1 MDELEVL
8 TEEEEMIGVLEVEIT
23 TAVLED
29 ITSQVTEESNANV
42 SNSCS
47 VYGYVGLQHQHQ

>member
-23 TAVLED
+23 TAILEV
-29 ITSQVTEESNANV
+29 ITDKVCEENSENV
-42 SNSCS
+42 S
-47 VYGYVGLQHQHQ
+47 

>member
-23 TAVLED
+23 TAILEVFTD
-29 ITSQVTEESNANV
+29 KVTEENSENV
-42 SNSCS
+42 S
-47 VYGYVGLQHQHQ
+47 

>member
-23 TAVLED
+23 TAILEV
-29 ITSQVTEESNANV
+29 ITDKVTEENSENV
-42 SNSCS
+42 S
-47 VYGYVGLQHQHQ
+47 